1 MEDPSLTEC
10 ESNAILPSIVDLRAR
25 SHPDRLY
32 GASTWIGADDKLKL
46 RRITYRNLS
55 DAVNLCSQWLETR
68 FGKSEDYTTLAYAGP
83 NDYRYLIV
91 TMAAAKTGHK
101 ALLLAPWNSSL
112 AQIKLLDA
120 CNCSIFLAAED
131 SSAVQNEV
139 TSITAQRM
147 MEVHKFP
154 TLNWLLD
161 EGPKAPFYPF
171 RKTLEELRDQDYVI
185 IHTSGSTGHP
195 SPMFYKYGAIAAL
208 KHLSAPEK
216 FTPGAP
222 AGNIAEV
229 WSNKCHWMALPP
241 CHMGGVLGLGA
252 FNIYW
257 NMPMILSPGDRPI
270 TPDIAAQIFAQ
281 DICEAAFMPPA
292 YLHSLSRR
300 PEHLE
305 AIRKLKHVLWV
316 GAPWTSFETANA
328 FQARVEIQAAYGSSE
343 AGPFVLI
350 VEEQDDY
357 AWKHFHPIMGASF
370 QHASKDLY
378 ELVLE
383 KQPEIQEAQFVFQN
397 FPHLTEYRTKDLF
410 SKHPT
415 RDDLWRFRG
424 RTDDIIV
431 LSNGRLIEP
440 ALMESS
446 VAAHANVR
454 AALLCS
460 DGKSKVGLLV
470 EAVVPPTSTEESAAL
485 VEEIWPVVVSS
496 NAVMNVFGRV
506 DKALILFATKDKP
519 FSRAGKG
526 SVLGP
531 LTLKAYDQEMKDLF
545 RAAEE
550 DS

>member
-1 MEDPSLTEC
+1 MEDPPLTEC

-32 GASTWIGADDKLKL
+32 GASTWIGADGKLQL

-55 DAVNLCSQWLETR
+55 DAVNLCCQWLETR

-131 SSAVQNEV
+131 SAPVQNEV
-139 TSITAQRM
+139 MTAITAQRK
-147 MEVHKFP
+147 MER
-154 TLNWLLD
+154 TIL
-161 EGPKAPFYPF
+161 PFH
-171 RKTLEELRDQDYVI
+171 KTLDELRDQDYVI

-208 KHLSAPEK
+208 KHLSRPEK
-216 FTPGAP
+216 FTPTAP
-222 AGNIAEV
+222 TGNIAEV

-281 DICEAAFMPPA
+281 DICEAAFTPPA
-292 YLHSLSRR
+292 YLHSLSRS

-316 GAPWTSFETANA
+316 GAPWTSIETANA
-328 FQARVEIQAAYGSSE
+328 IQSRVEIQAAYGSSE
-343 AGPFVLI
+343 AGPFALI

-357 AWKHFHPIMGASF
+357 AWLHFHPIMGASF
-370 QHASKDLY
+370 RHASKDLY

-383 KQPEIQEAQFVFQN
+383 KRPEIQEAQFVFQN

-424 RTDDIIV
+424 RTDDILV

-440 ALMESS
+440 ALMESN
-446 VAAHANVR
+446 VAAHSNVR

-470 EAVVPPTSTEESAAL
+470 EAVVPPTSVEGSAAL

-496 NAVMNVFGRV
+496 NVVMNVFGRV
-506 DKALILFATKDKP
+506 DKPLILFATKDKP

-526 SVLGP
+526 SVLKP
-531 LTLKAYDQEMKDLF
+531 LTLKAYDQELREMF
-545 RAAEE
+545 CAAER
-550 DS
+550 DSGGG